1 MPITAHMFVFY
12 FAALSNII
20 LLVTI
25 ASFTVAGV
33 ASAKP
38 FEVA

>member
-1 MPITAHMFVFY
+1 LNSAG
-12 FAALSNII
+12 SNENVS
-20 LLVTI
+20 LFESGEATI